1 MSKQPGASIPQ
12 PTDSHRGLRLLG
24 LAAVAAGLLLLMA
37 AAFVLSYTGIHAI
50 ALSAGVSARFARI
63 YPVIFDAMLVIACA
77 AVLALRGA
85 GLPSRCYAWLT
96 MLALLAAAA
105 GADTLHATN
114 TNLPHKIAA
123 AAAAIVP
130 WALVLIG
137 FGLLLALL
145 RQARL
150 RRAAQTAA
158 AGRTSVQPSGHVQV
172 RHGIDDLFGPRSPA
186 RPAVGQRPRKA
197 DPGDDPP
204 LDLAIDAEPG
214 LDDPASDEGHAAAR
228 PGTSWDPAA
237 RDHQPAGRGGGSAPA
252 FSPAPTETQPG
263 DTAAGAADV
272 EWRHT
277 AGRAVPEARRA
288 PEGAALPDAAPAQG
302 PGAAGDPTPADG
314 MADAGSEIE
323 ASAGHAPEVDEQRG
337 GQEASSEAEAEAVAE
352 AEAEAGPTRP
362 ARFDRVRS
370 SPLPPE

>member
-1 MSKQPGASIPQ
+1 MSKQPGAPQ
-12 PTDSHRGLRLLG
+12 PADSHRGLRLFG

-37 AAFVLSYTGIHAI
+37 AAFVLSYPGIHAV

-96 MLALLAAAA
+96 MLVLLAAAA

-114 TNLPHKIAA
+114 TSLPHKIAA
-123 AAAAIVP
+123 ATAAILP

-137 FGLLLALL
+137 FGLLLAML

-150 RRAAQTAA
+150 RRAAQAA
-158 AGRTSVQPSGHVQV
+158 APPRAAVRPSGHVEV
-172 RHGIDDLFGPRSPA
+172 RHGIDDLLGPRSSAGPA
-186 RPAVGQRPRKA
+186 AKRLSGKA
-197 DPGDDPP
+197 DPSDDPR

-228 PGTSWDPAA
+228 PGTSWEPAA
-237 RDHQPAGRGGGSAPA
+237 RDHQPAGRGGGSAAA
-252 FSPAPTETQPG
+252 FSPAPTVTRPDATAAGTADAESL
-263 DTAAGAADV
+263 DTAAGA
-272 EWRHT
+272 
-277 AGRAVPEARRA
+277 VPEAGPM
-288 PEGAALPDAAPAQG
+288 PEDGPPEPGPVPEDA
-302 PGAAGDPTPADG
+302 PADG
-314 MADAGSEIE
+314 IAEPESEI
-323 ASAGHAPEVDEQRG
+323 AARAGHAVEVAEEPGEPEAG
-337 GQEASSEAEAEAVAE
+337 SAAE
-352 AEAEAGPTRP
+352 AEAEPGPAVP
-362 ARFDRVRS
+362 AQFDRVRS